1 MRVLTRRELAHF
13 RLVCALMISFL
24 FSSHWRFVL
33 FCVALLAPPAC
44 AQSRTPQ
51 RAVAQ
56 HEMSAWRV
64 YSQDNE
70 NRDQSGEDYPA
81 DENFPDD
88 NFPRGGHFPHGDDS
102 SRDRNDPRDNDS
114 PRGNSFPRE
123 NATLSR
129 GDDFPRDNGSEYSLP
144 NGNANGATE
153 EARRAVRGNL
163 PLRLPGPVPK
173 SGAAAVAPRF
183 TISAQ
188 ARAYAERAVRER
200 RLAQAADAFRQEAAI
215 YRRRGLRDAAL
226 IQERRAARYETDLR
240 FFIDRQPTSS
250 ELRTLDTNARLE
262 PSSGAYLGA
271 FIDRDDALPRTFYG
285 TDYQTHRY
293 PRDFEQRV
301 GRRHASYFTYL
312 AYGQPFPI
320 LWAQTVKAAGA
331 IPHIAWEPKS
341 LNAVRDDNYLRYF
354 ARDCARLK
362 WPVFIRFAGEMNG
375 FWTPYH
381 GDPKLYREKFRLI
394 NRTLHKTAPQAATIW
409 CVNSVPSEN
418 IAAYYPGDDGCDWVG
433 INLYAVAFYDN
444 NPRRVAFEDNPLA
457 LIEPIYRE
465 YSRRK
470 PIALCEFAASHL
482 SATDG
487 KPRVQLA
494 IEKAALLYG
503 ALPRLFPRIKMV
515 DWFSM
520 NTIKHARPGRQLNNY
535 SLTAQPAL
543 TETYRRVTEEPFFLK
558 RPRVL
563 AFPVSMPF
571 PVAAQQKISGGAAL
585 SIWAKT
591 YTARP
596 KVFLQIGKEIVYG
609 SDAPGA
615 HITPLLA
622 NNFPAGKQ
630 RATAYIFDERDR
642 FVARRDTILIF
653 AAAPPPR
660 LLR

>member
-1 MRVLTRRELAHF
+1 
-13 RLVCALMISFL
+13 MISFR
-24 FSSHWRFVL
+24 FSLACRLVL
-33 FCVALLAPPAC
+33 FCGVLLAPVSC
-44 AQSRTPQ
+44 AQSKTPQ

-56 HEMSAWRV
+56 HEMSASRE
-64 YSQDNE
+64 YSQRDD
-70 NRDQSGEDYPA
+70 NRD
-81 DENFPDD
+81 
-88 NFPRGGHFPHGDDS
+88 RGDDVFS
-102 SRDRNDPRDNDS
+102 PEERFPNDEDFPRDNNNY
-114 PRGNSFPRE
+114 PRDDG
-123 NATLSR
+123 
-129 GDDFPRDNGSEYSLP
+129 DFPRDNGGEYSRQ
-144 NGNANGATE
+144 NENADDE
-153 EARRAVRGNL
+153 IEDARRVVRGNL
-163 PLRLPGPVPK
+163 PLRLPGQVPTN
-173 SGAAAVAPRF
+173 GASPVAPRF
-183 TISAQ
+183 ALSAQ

-200 RLAQAADAFRQEAAI
+200 RYAQAADAFRQEAAL

-240 FFIDRQPTSS
+240 LFIERQPTSS

-262 PSSGAYLGA
+262 PESGAYLGA
-271 FIDRDDALPRTFYG
+271 FIDRDDALTRTFYG
-285 TDYQTHRY
+285 TDCQTHRF
-293 PRDFEQRV
+293 PRDFENFV

-312 AYGQPFPI
+312 AYGQPFPQR
-320 LWAQTVKAAGA
+320 WAETVKAAGA

-341 LNAVRDDNYLRYF
+341 LNAVRDDNYLRIF
-354 ARDCARLK
+354 ARDCARLR
-362 WPVFIRFAGEMNG
+362 WPIFIRFAGEMNG

-381 GDPKLYREKFRLI
+381 GNPKLYREKFRLVH
-394 NRTLHKTAPQAATIW
+394 RTLHERAPLAATIW

-444 NPRRVAFEDNPLA
+444 NPRRPAFEDNPLA

-482 SATDG
+482 SSLDG
-487 KPRVQLA
+487 KPRVELA
-494 IEKAALLYG
+494 AQKTALLYG

-535 SLTAQPAL
+535 SLTTQPAL
-543 TETYRRVTEEPFFLK
+543 TATYRRVTQEPFFLK

-563 AFPVSMPF
+563 AAPVPMPF
-571 PVAAQQKISGGAAL
+571 PVAPQQKIVGGAAL

-596 KVFLQIGKEIVYG
+596 KVFLQVGSEIVYG

-615 HITPLLA
+615 HIIPLLA
-622 NNFPAGKQ
+622 SNFPAGKQ
-630 RATAYIFDERDR
+630 RVTAYLFDERNR
-642 FVARRDTILIF
+642 FIARRDTTLIF
-653 AAAPPPR
+653 EAAPPPR
-660 LLR
+660 SLR